1 MVHTNFFI
9 KILKQNY
16 SETIVSES
24 DATTPH
30 RSVDG
35 LDGQPKV
42 RKKLWGKS
50 GHL

>member
-1 MVHTNFFI
+1 MVRTQIFFI
-9 KILKQNY
+9 PILKQNCL
-16 SETIVSES
+16 ETIVSES
-24 DATTPH
+24 DATPH